1 MLAAIKDKHVVVP
14 VHADAAD
21 CLELPA
27 GREFCPVLH
36 WFVCVCAAANGSHAR
51 APLFVAGRKLVTKQK
66 VGPAQGRQRH
76 LAAARTSNVFSTLCG
91 WRHIFKTSETLFQ
104 SVRDSIQFTDWDP
117 FARPERARLGK
128 EDQREDRDEQAE
140 QTLDASRVHD

>member
-1 MLAAIKDKHVVVP
+1 MPALPP
-14 VHADAAD
+14 VRCRSEACHEAKGWASQ
-21 CLELPA
+21 
-27 GREFCPVLH
+27 F
-36 WFVCVCAAANGSHAR
+36 
-51 APLFVAGRKLVTKQK
+51 
-66 VGPAQGRQRH
+66 RQRH

-117 FARPERARLGK
+117 FQRLEPARMSGK

-140 QTLDASRVHD
+140 QTLETCETNPATRAIEIKAGSAGTAQGRT